1 MTIPRHNREV
11 HDTLR
16 QDPTV
21 DCLREVDGAPQQ
33 AMSLPQ
39 IGISGVRE
47 GYAQQS
53 KIAICLLV
61 QRPKEPERKKFEK
74 LPVQLVE
81 ILQTADSQDYLIL
94 RPRDLNDESLIRG
107 SAITGQVFE
116 RFGHRWR
123 RPGKVEK
130 NANGPHVHLCRNVQP
145 EQRIVCLC
153 CGQLKEAILGSN
165 GQPNVVSR

>member
-1 MTIPRHNREV
+1 VGCQDLQQLAVPGHNRQI
-11 HDTLR
+11 HDTPR

-21 DCLREVDGAPQQ
+21 YPLREVDGAPQQ
-33 AMSLPQ
+33 AMCLPQ

-61 QRPKEPERKKFEK
+61 QRPKEPEREKFEK

-81 ILQTADSQDYLIL
+81 IPQMADSQDYLIL
-94 RPRDLNDESLIRG
+94 MPRDLNDERLIRG

-130 NANGPHVHLCRNVQP
+130 NANGPHVHLCSNVQP
-145 EQRIVCLC
+145 EQ
-153 CGQLKEAILGSN
+153 
-165 GQPNVVSR
+165 